1 MRRLCIT
8 GLIFLTIMS
17 MHIVTA
23 EESESERQENVEA
36 SADGRPDGRVPGR
49 RPSEEHLSGDVPHR
63 DFVPRFRGRT
73 VTLEINARLVE
84 QNQTVIW
91 NETHRKETMLGRPV
105 GIKLVGNN
113 IIVDVQFTPYIRR
126 GVGCF
131 LLAQGQIW
139 MEIPQQGI
147 RYHTTVQTIPVEFGE
162 QIYFF
167 PLGPQKDEDDSRI
180 EIMLS
185 VQPHEE

>member
-1 MRRLCIT
+1 MIVNAYT
-8 GLIFLTIMS
+8 
-17 MHIVTA
+17 VTA
-23 EESESERQENVEA
+23 EEPESEQQEKVESPA
-36 SADGRPDGRVPGR
+36 NGRPDGRVSGR
-49 RPSEEHLSGDVPHR
+49 RPSDGHPGDSPHR
-63 DFVPRFRGRT
+63 DYVPRFKGRM
-73 VTLEINARLVE
+73 VTLEINARVVE
-84 QNQTVIW
+84 QNQTVFW
-91 NETHRKETMLGRPV
+91 NETHRKETILGRPV

-113 IIVDVQFTPYIRR
+113 IVVDVQFTPYIRR

-131 LLAQGQIW
+131 LVAQGQIW

-185 VQPHEE
+185 VQPHEEN